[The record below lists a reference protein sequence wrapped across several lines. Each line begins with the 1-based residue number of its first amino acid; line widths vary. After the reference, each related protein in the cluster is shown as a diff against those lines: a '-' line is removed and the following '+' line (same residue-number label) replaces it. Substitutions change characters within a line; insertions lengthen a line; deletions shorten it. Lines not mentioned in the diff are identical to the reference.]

1 MPKVSIIVPC
11 YNEQNTIGHLLE
23 AIYHQTYP
31 LSDIEVI
38 IADGNSEDG
47 TLGIIKGFQ
56 TSQADLCIKIINN
69 SKRIIPA
76 ALNCAINGSRG
87 EIIIRLDAHSI
98 PSHDYVELCVK
109 DLEAGLGDNIGGVWD
124 IKPGGTGIIAKSIA
138 LSASHPIAVGDARY
152 RYTSK
157 ADWVDTVPFGAF
169 YRSLIDKIGYFDETL
184 LTNEDYEFNVR
195 IRKNGGNIWLNPKIR
210 SVYFSRKNYLQLAK
224 QYWRYGF
231 WKMAMLK
238 RYSNTIRWRQALPP
252 LFLCSLLFLLILS
265 IWYYIARFLFI
276 IQISLYILILIVGA
290 LPLAIKEK
298 DIRLLF
304 SVPLAIATMHLS
316 WGAGFIIK
324 MLSTIFSKP
333 QSYEK

>member
-1 MPKVSIIVPC
+1 MPKVSIIIPC

-23 AIYHQTYP
+23 AIYRQTYP

-38 IADGNSEDG
+38 ISDGNSEDN
-47 TLGIIKGFQ
+47 TLNMIKDFQSSHTELFIKTII
-56 TSQADLCIKIINN
+56 N

-76 ALNCAINGSRG
+76 ALNYAINASQG
-87 EIIIRLDAHSI
+87 EIIIRLDAHSV
-98 PSHDYVELCVK
+98 PSPDYVELCVN

-124 IKPGGTGIIAKSIA
+124 IKPGRTGIIAKSIA

-169 YRSLIDKIGYFDETL
+169 YRSLVDKIGFFDETL

-195 IRKNGGNIWLNPKIR
+195 IRQNAGKVWLNPNIR
-210 SVYFSRKNYLQLAK
+210 SVYFARKNFLQLAK

-238 RYSNTIRWRQALPP
+238 RYPNTIRWRQALPP
-252 LFLCSLLFLLILS
+252 VFVCCLLFLLILS

-276 IQISLYILILIVGA
+276 IQISLYILILFIGA

-304 SVPLAIATMHLS
+304 LVPLAIAIMHLS
-316 WGAGFIIK
+316 WGSGFIIK
-324 MLSTIFSKP
+324 MLSTILSKP